1 MGEIKVIKMEGKM
14 VDFHLKVDESKSEE
28 LTSLLNELSDIGVQ
42 IVSISK
48 KLTIEDLGL
57 SQLDNG
63 HWQCL
68 QCSKTFNRKHNA
80 VAHFKK
86 FHTNQAEPI
95 TQCPRCNEEMSK
107 SKLNPHMESKHGIK
121 KFDQVLKRNFLP
133 GSSDSSYAKE
143 KIPKLANVS
152 ENNDN

>member
-1 MGEIKVIKMEGKM
+1 MIFSFNSELWSLKIKVIKMEGKM

-28 LTSLLNELSDIGVQ
+28 LTSLLNERSDIGVQ

-68 QCSKTFNRKHNA
+68 QCR
-80 VAHFKK
+80 
-86 FHTNQAEPI
+86 
-95 TQCPRCNEEMSK
+95 
-107 SKLNPHMESKHGIK
+107 
-121 KFDQVLKRNFLP
+121 
-133 GSSDSSYAKE
+133 
-143 KIPKLANVS
+143 
-152 ENNDN
+152 